1 MNVSEILKRKGER
14 VETAEFDVTVVEAA
28 RVMKEKGIGSLVV
41 CAGPGEMVGIV
52 TERDIVHALADYG
65 DQVMELPVSDLAE
78 DPPTTCKPGDDIKR
92 VMAVM
97 TSRRVRHLPVV
108 VGRELRGIV
117 SIGDLVKH
125 RLADTE
131 LEVNV
136 LRDYTRTLG
145 SLGRLI
151 PSQPSP
157 VRKNI

>member
-1 MNVSEILKRKGER
+1 MKVSEILKRKGER
-14 VETAEFDVTVVEAA
+14 VETTESDATVAEAA

-41 CAGPGEMVGIV
+41 CAGAGEMVGIV

-65 DQVMELPVSDLAE
+65 DRVIELPVSDLAE
-78 DPPTTCKPGDDIKR
+78 DPPTTCTPGDDVKR

-117 SIGDLVKH
+117 SIGDVVKH

-136 LRDYTRTLG
+136 LRDYTRTHG
-145 SLGRLI
+145 SLGSVRFRR
-151 PSQPSP
+151 PSR
-157 VRKNI
+157 VRRDF